1 MARKQLNVNGGSR
14 VSVRRIPGMM
24 MLTASLVLL
33 LTLSGCGT
41 KEGKAEKLIIADQF
55 GLAYAPL
62 EIMKSMDFL
71 EKELTERNLGSV
83 EVEWKRMGNT
93 AAIRE
98 AMLAGDLDIGFAA
111 IPPFLIGKDSGM
123 DWRIISGLS
132 ESPVALITSDSRLK
146 TMNDLTKDHRIILP
160 QPGSIQHILLSM
172 LAEKQLGDARA
183 FDDRLLAMSH
193 PDGVTALLSG
203 QGQQLHFTAPPYM
216 QEELAQDVFRILAD
230 GEDAFGGPFTFIV
243 GICPER
249 VFVRTD
255 VYNAFKDALASSIL
269 YMEENPKESIDILME
284 AYEYDEESLK
294 IYLAQEQMRYT
305 TEVRGIETF
314 ADFMTRSGF
323 LKTEPKRDELYW
335 EQSGK

>member
-1 MARKQLNVNGGSR
+1 MTGLRMNG
-14 VSVRRIPGMM
+14 IT
-24 MLTASLVLL
+24 LLVLALIL
-33 LTLSGCGT
+33 LLPLSACGT
-41 KEGKAEKLIIADQF
+41 QEGESESLIIADQF

-71 EKELTERNLGSV
+71 EQELSERKLESV

-132 ESPVALITSDSRLK
+132 ESPVALITSDSSLK
-146 TMNDLTKDHRIILP
+146 TMGDLTKDHRIILP

-172 LAEKQLGDARA
+172 LAEKQLGDAKA

-203 QGQQLHFTAPPYM
+203 QGKQLHFTAPPYM
-216 QEELAQDVFRILAD
+216 QEELAQEGFRILAD

-249 VFVRTD
+249 VFKRTD
-255 VYNAFKDALASSIL
+255 VYEAFKAALASAIL
-269 YMEENPKESIDILME
+269 YMEENPEESIDILME
-284 AYEYDEESLK
+284 VYEYDEETLRG
-294 IYLAQEQMRYT
+294 YLAEEQMLYT
-305 TEVRGIETF
+305 TEVRGIGTF
-314 ADFMTRSGF
+314 ADFMTKSGF
-323 LKTEPKRDELYW
+323 LKTQPEMDELYW
-335 EQSGK
+335 EGTGE

>member
-1 MARKQLNVNGGSR
+1 MARNPFNLTRKGQKSESR
-14 VSVRRIPGMM
+14 LSVTAF
-24 MLTASLVLL
+24 LTVALL
-33 LTLSGCGT
+33 FFLTLSGCGPR
-41 KEGKAEKLIIADQF
+41 EAENQKLIIADQF

-71 EKELTERNLGSV
+71 EKELLERNAGSV

-111 IPPFLIGKDSGM
+111 IPPFLIGKESGM

-132 ESPVALITSDSRLK
+132 ESPVALITSDSSLSSIS
-146 TMNDLTKDHRIILP
+146 DLTKDHRIILP

-172 LAEKQLGDARA
+172 LAEKELGDARA

-193 PDGVTALLSG
+193 PDGVTALVSG
-203 QGQQLHFTAPPYM
+203 KGKELHFTAPPYM
-216 QEELAQDVFRILAD
+216 QEELAQDGFRILAD

-249 VFVRTD
+249 VYERKE
-255 VYNAFKDALASSIL
+255 VYAAFKAALTSSIL
-269 YMEENPKESIDILME
+269 YMEENPKESIAILME
-284 AYEYDEESLK
+284 AYSYDEESLK
-294 IYLAQEQMRYT
+294 GYLAEEQMRYT

-314 ADFMTRSGF
+314 ASFMSRSGF
-323 LKTEPKRDELYW
+323 LKTEPAMDELYW
-335 EQSGK
+335 EEGK